1 MALTQ
6 SNPTAAPAP
15 AGLKRVFN
23 FNPGPAVLP
32 LEVLQT
38 VQAELL
44 NYRNTGMSV
53 LEISHRSPEYD
64 DINNSVTA
72 LMKELMGLGDNYKV
86 IFIGGG
92 ASTQFSMVPM
102 NFLHSGKTA
111 AYTDTGSWA
120 AKAIKEA
127 QKCGNVVVAGSSK
140 ESKYDHIPKL
150 DEIKYPKD
158 AAYLHITTNNTIYGT
173 QMHWFPETGNV
184 PLIADMSSD
193 FLSRK
198 LDFNKYSLIYAGAQK
213 NIGPAGAT
221 AVIIRDDFL
230 ATAQEDKIPT
240 MLKYRIHVEKE
251 SLYNTPPVFA
261 VYIVK
266 LVLEWIKKNGG
277 LAAVEKTNF
286 AKKER
291 IYQMVDLYPDFYRG
305 TVKADSRSWMNLT
318 FRLPSE
324 ELEKKFVTEAKAAG
338 FIGLKGHRDVGG
350 IRVSLYN
357 AMTLEGAT
365 QLAEF
370 MEKFKRAN

>member
-1 MALTQ
+1 MAQTQ
-6 SNPTAAPAP
+6 AATSASS
-15 AGLKRVFN
+15 ASAVLKRVYN

-44 NYRNTGMSV
+44 DYRGTGMSV
-53 LEISHRSPEYD
+53 LEISHRSAEYD
-64 DINNSVTA
+64 DINNSAMA
-72 LMKELMGLGDNYKV
+72 LMREVMGIGDNYKV
-86 IFIGGG
+86 IFVGGG
-92 ASTQFSMVPM
+92 ASTQFSMLPM

-111 AYTDTGSWA
+111 AYFDTGSWA

-127 QKCGNVVVAGSSK
+127 QKVGNVVVAASSK
-140 ESKYDHIPKL
+140 ESKYDHIPKAN
-150 DEIKYPKD
+150 EFKFPND

-184 PLIADMSSD
+184 PLVADMSSD

-213 NIGPAGAT
+213 NIGPAGAC
-221 AVIIRDDFL
+221 AVIIREDFL
-230 ATAQEDKIPT
+230 KTAQEDKLPT
-240 MLKYRIHVEKE
+240 MLKYRIHVEKD

-261 VYIVK
+261 VYIIK

-277 LAAVEKTNF
+277 LTAVEKTNF

-305 TVKADSRSWMNLT
+305 TVKPDSRSWMNLT

-324 ELEKKFVTEAKAAG
+324 ELEKKFVSEAKAQG
-338 FIGLKGHRDVGG
+338 YIGLKGHRDVGG

-357 AMTLEGAT
+357 AMTLDGAT
-365 QLAEF
+365 KLAEF
-370 MEKFKRAN
+370 MDKFKKAN

>member
-6 SNPTAAPAP
+6 SNAASATTP
-15 AGLKRVFN
+15 AGVKRVFN

-32 LEVLQT
+32 LEVLQI

-64 DINNSVTA
+64 EINNSVVA
-72 LMKELMGLGDNYKV
+72 LMRELMGLGDNYKV
-86 IFIGGG
+86 IFVGGG
-92 ASTQFSMVPM
+92 ASTQFSMLPM
-102 NFLHSGKTA
+102 NFLHPGRTA
-111 AYTDTGSWA
+111 AYIDTGSWA

-127 QKCGNVVVAGSSK
+127 QKVGNVVIAASSK
-140 ESKYDHIPKL
+140 ESKYDHIPKP
-150 DEIKYPKD
+150 EEFKFPKD

-173 QMHWFPETGNV
+173 QMHWFPEAGNV
-184 PLIADMSSD
+184 PLVADMSSD

-198 LDFNKYSLIYAGAQK
+198 LDFTKYSLIYAGAQK

-230 ATAQEDKIPT
+230 ATAQEEKLPT
-240 MLKYRIHVEKE
+240 MLKYRIHVEKD

-261 VYIVK
+261 VYIIK

-286 AKKER
+286 GKKER

-305 TVKADSRSWMNLT
+305 TVTPDSRSWMNLT

-324 ELEKKFVTEAKAAG
+324 ELEKKFVAEAKAAG

-357 AMTLEGAT
+357 AMTLDGAT
-365 QLAEF
+365 QVAEF